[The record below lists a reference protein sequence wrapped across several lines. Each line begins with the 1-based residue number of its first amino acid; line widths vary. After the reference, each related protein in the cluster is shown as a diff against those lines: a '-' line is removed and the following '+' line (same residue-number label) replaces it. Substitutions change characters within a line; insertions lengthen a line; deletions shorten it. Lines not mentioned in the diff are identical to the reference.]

1 MLYPETGRRP
11 FGHHNLA
18 DPIAADDS
26 SPTEICGTISSPTSS
41 IAESDMYCYGSDWPG
56 FGNLGSWD
64 SYILMGFG
72 GHPNNRGNNLSGSSG
87 TYTDAA
93 YFVR

>member
-1 MLYPETGRRP
+1 
-11 FGHHNLA
+11 
-18 DPIAADDS
+18 
-26 SPTEICGTISSPTSS
+26 
-41 IAESDMYCYGSDWPG
+41 MYCYGSDWPG